1 MKCFVITTGNE
12 ERMDYV
18 SKNLDERGVNFEFF
32 YSKTLEELDEY
43 MKENKVEEKSFRF
56 RIKAIMTGEVGC
68 FDSHFRLW
76 KKCLELGEP
85 ILVIEDNIEFVKGVD
100 FKAVTFSQ
108 DAKNAGIVS
117 FAENSL
123 VYDYQS
129 YYKTHKLKER
139 ALFPTICYV
148 ISPRVAKMLVRMVN
162 KFDYVVPVDKFL
174 AIPGLS
180 RCYSYISPVGVARRR
195 DVSSIANKKRGKK
208 SNNPIHLIYRL
219 INIIKYR

>member
-12 ERMDYV
+12 ERMSYV
-18 SKNLDERGVNFEFF
+18 SENLKNKGVDFEFF
-32 YSKTLEELDEY
+32 YSKTLEELEDY
-43 MKENKVEEKSFRF
+43 MATNHVEEKSFRF

-68 FDSHFRLW
+68 FDSHYRLW

-85 ILVIEDNIEFVKGVD
+85 ILVIEDNIEFVNGVD
-100 FKAVTFSQ
+100 FKAITFSE

-123 VYDYQS
+123 VLDYKK
-129 YYKTHKLKER
+129 YYKTHELKER

-148 ISPRVAKMLVRMVN
+148 VSPRVAKMLVRMVN

-180 RCYSYISPVGVARRR
+180 RCYSYISPFGVARRR
-195 DVSSIANKKRGKK
+195 DVESIANKKRGKK
-208 SNNPIHLIYRL
+208 SKKPMHLIYRL